1 MNEYVKA
8 WQCIGCGTIEAS
20 QTCIGVCQD
29 RKVEFVYAF
38 EHEEAL
44 AQLKVAHQQVEVLE
58 ALVRRLARTNPHN
71 DAWEHS
77 YRALQEQAREI
88 LASIGSGALELGAPT
103 DANRRTTVAKPFSAT
118 NCHAKAGRA
127 LAVLTNLVTSA
138 PKRALEHPLAS
149 YR

>member
-8 WQCIGCGTIEAS
+8 WQCIGCGKIEAP

-44 AQLKVAHQQVEVLE
+44 AQLKVARQQAEALR
-58 ALVRRLARTNPHN
+58 ALVRRLARTHPHN

-77 YRALQEQAREI
+77 YRALQGQARGV
-88 LASIGSGALELGAPT
+88 LASTGSGAPELGARA
-103 DANRRTTVAKPFSAT
+103 DADRRTTVAKPSARQIT
-118 NCHAKAGRA
+118 
-127 LAVLTNLVTSA
+127 TI
-138 PKRALEHPLAS
+138 PAS
-149 YR
+149 GT